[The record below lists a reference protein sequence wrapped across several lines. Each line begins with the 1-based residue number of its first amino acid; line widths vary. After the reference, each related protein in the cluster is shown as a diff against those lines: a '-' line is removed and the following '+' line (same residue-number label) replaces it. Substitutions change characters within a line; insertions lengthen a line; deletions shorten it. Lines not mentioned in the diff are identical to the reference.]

1 VDYLWSE
8 EELRHYV
15 DRGLGLTSAIA
26 FKKFEPSPLSSPAS
40 RGRRKERGELV
51 TRSLSH
57 VNSASMQN
65 FSSSFLIFFY
75 QTALGGLLALS
86 VTPFQELE
94 RGFYKSTGG
103 VLFVMALLG
112 LWGKSSL
119 YWQAI
124 TENFTSTTFAEVFFQ
139 LGFVISFACYMVSL
153 WGEKQRFRARS
164 FSSSILLG
172 LAGLVLSAHNFYI
185 APTFSLETIVYP
197 MSFLIS
203 ALLLGSVTVGM
214 LIGHWYL
221 IDTGQSLNP
230 FIRVYKFFVV
240 ALIAQSVFLCLSS
253 TGLYFFGSA
262 PTVAAMERLWL
273 SHSTLLTTRI
283 LVGQVAPLILSWMIW
298 RTLLIPHTMA
308 ATGLFYIALLG
319 VFVGEIL
326 GRQIL
331 ALTSLPC

>member
-1 VDYLWSE
+1 M
-8 EELRHYV
+8 
-15 DRGLGLTSAIA
+15 
-26 FKKFEPSPLSSPAS
+26 
-40 RGRRKERGELV
+40 KERGELV

-57 VNSASMQN
+57 VNSAPMQN

-103 VLFVMALLG
+103 ILFVMALLG

-124 TENFTSTTFAEVFFQ
+124 TEHFTLTRFAEVFFH

-185 APTFSLETIVYP
+185 APTFSLETIAYP
-197 MSFLIS
+197 MSFLLS

-240 ALIAQSVFLCLSS
+240 VLIAQSVFLCLSS
-253 TGLYFFGSA
+253 TGTLFFRIGPYRRRHGTTLAKSLHIADYADLSWPGSTA
-262 PTVAAMERLWL
+262 DFILDDLAHFAHTTHHGRYG
-273 SHSTLLTTRI
+273 TLLYCAARCFC
-283 LVGQVAPLILSWMIW
+283 W
-298 RTLLIPHTMA
+298 RDFGKADSRSNFP
-308 ATGLFYIALLG
+308 ALLNSTAR
-319 VFVGEIL
+319 L
-326 GRQIL
+326 GLKI
-331 ALTSLPC
+331 